1 MADPATPHTRIAG
14 LILAGGQGSRMQ
26 HQDKGLVE
34 LNGEPMVAH
43 VVRRLAPQVGRV
55 IISANRH
62 LDRYAQ
68 YGQVVADGE
77 PELGAFQGPLVGIA
91 AGLTAAAAEHD
102 DWLVVTPCDT
112 PFLPDDLAA
121 RLIAA
126 AASADAP
133 LAHAVAG
140 GQHHSACMALRTTL
154 LPALLEYLR
163 AGDRKVGLWQAR
175 MGGVEARFDETPD
188 AFMNVNT
195 ADELAAAA
203 QYASRHAAAATPA
216 AKQAAKSPATPA
228 SGASRSTAH
237 DPDR

>member
-1 MADPATPHTRIAG
+1 VADPATPHTRIAG

-43 VVRRLAPQVGRV
+43 VARRLAPQVGRV

-195 ADELAAAA
+195 SDELAAAA

-216 AKQAAKSPATPA
+216 